1 MSGRLGLLAIAL
13 LTSLLLPAA
22 LASAAPPAVPVRID
36 SVKVAAVAPLEG
48 DNLTITVEI
57 TNNGSFPLT
66 LSNLT
71 VIVTGNGADPE
82 TVAALANVPIAAN
95 NTTRYIFHWVATAG
109 VKVVT
114 AQAFVLVGNDSFP
127 LAPASARVQ
136 VDHPQTAEAGAVA
149 LVIALVLCGVILLA
163 ILPALFEHG
172 SHKGRTPRA
181 PTAPPEGQLPA
192 QNGRA

>member
-1 MSGRLGLLAIAL
+1 MSARLGLLAIAL
-13 LTSLLLPAA
+13 LASLLLPAA

-71 VIVTGNGADPE
+71 VIVTGNGAEPE
-82 TVAALANVPIAAN
+82 TVAALANVPVAAN
-95 NTTRYIFHWVATAG
+95 NTTRYIFHWIATAG

-149 LVIALVLCGVILLA
+149 LVIALVLGGVILLA

-172 SHKGRTPRA
+172 AGKREVAAEAASRLEAR
-181 PTAPPEGQLPA
+181 PPPGK
-192 QNGRA
+192 